1 MRSTSKVSAAA
12 VVLVGALAL
21 AGCDVTTAPPAPT
34 SAPPTA
40 APSGSVSASGSPVP
54 SSSGTPT
61 ATPTASSAAATARAF
76 RTLERDHG
84 ARLGVTAID
93 TGSGQRVTYRSRE
106 RFPFASTNKVF
117 VAAVVLAQS
126 SSDDLDT
133 VVHYDRSDLLAH
145 APVTTRSVDT
155 GMTVRA
161 LLDAMLR
168 SSDNTA
174 ANLLVER
181 VGGPAVVEQA
191 LRDLGDPTTNVDRVE
206 PDLNDAVPGDQRDT
220 TTPAQFA
227 ADLRQVLLGS
237 ALDPSDRR
245 MLRERMLG
253 NTTGDAT
260 IRAGVD
266 PAWAVADKTG
276 TGSYGV
282 RNDIGIVYPTGR
294 APIVVVVMTSKDTA
308 DAEPDDALVA
318 AATRTAV
325 TAAGS
330 PPSAR

>member
-1 MRSTSKVSAAA
+1 MRSTTKVSAAA
-12 VVLVGALAL
+12 VVLAVALAL
-21 AGCDVTTAPPAPT
+21 AKG
-34 SAPPTA
+34 
-40 APSGSVSASGSPVP
+40 
-54 SSSGTPT
+54 SGTTPSPT
-61 ATPTASSAAATARAF
+61 VSSTSGATPTTSAAPATPTSVATSSPETDRAF

-84 ARLGVTAID
+84 ARLGVVAID
-93 TGSGQRVTYRSRE
+93 TGTGRQVVWRAGE
-106 RFPFASTNKVF
+106 RFAFASTNKVF
-117 VAAVVLAQS
+117 IAAALLAR
-126 SSDDLDT
+126 SSDADLDT
-133 VVHYDRSDLLAH
+133 VVHYDRADLLAH
-145 APVTTRSVDT
+145 APVASQSVDT

-181 VGGPAVVEQA
+181 IGGPGEVQRF
-191 LRDLGDPTTNVDRVE
+191 LRGLGDRTTSVDRVE
-206 PDLNDAVPGDQRDT
+206 PDLNQATPGDTRDT

-227 ADLRQVLLGS
+227 ADLRDVLLGS

-245 MLRERMLG
+245 MVRETMLG
-253 NTTGDAT
+253 NTTGEAT

-266 PAWAVADKTG
+266 PGWSVADKTG

-282 RNDIGIVYPTGR
+282 RNDIGIVTPPGG

-318 AATRTAV
+318 AATRAAV

-330 PPSAR
+330 PPTAR

>member
-1 MRSTSKVSAAA
+1 MRSMTTTSAAA
-12 VVLVGALAL
+12 VVLAVALAL
-21 AGCDVTTAPPAPT
+21 AGCSGTTASPTASPT
-34 SAPPTA
+34 SGATRTTSA
-40 APSGSVSASGSPVP
+40 AP
-54 SSSGTPT
+54 
-61 ATPTASSAAATARAF
+61 ATPTSVATSSPEADRAF
-76 RTLERDHG
+76 RTLERDHA
-84 ARLGVTAID
+84 ARLGVVAID
-93 TGSGQRVTYRSRE
+93 TGTGRHVVWRAGE
-106 RFPFASTNKVF
+106 RFAFASTNKIF
-117 VAAVVLAQS
+117 VAAALLAR
-126 SSDDLDT
+126 SSDADLDT
-133 VVHYDRSDLLAH
+133 VVHYDRADLLAH
-145 APVTTRSVDT
+145 APVTSQSVDT

-181 VGGPAVVEQA
+181 VRGPGEVQRF
-191 LRDLGDPTTNVDRVE
+191 LRDLGDRTTNVDRVE
-206 PDLNDAVPGDQRDT
+206 PDLNQAIPGDPRDT

-227 ADLRQVLLGS
+227 ADLRDVLLGS

-245 MLRERMLG
+245 MVREAMLG

-266 PAWAVADKTG
+266 PGWSVADKTG

-282 RNDIGIVYPTGR
+282 RNDIGVVTPPGG
-294 APIVVVVMTSKDTA
+294 APVVVVVMTSKDAA

-318 AATRTAV
+318 AATRAAV
-325 TAAGS
+325 TAAGP

>member
-1 MRSTSKVSAAA
+1 VQWDDTVPDR
-12 VVLVGALAL
+12 VVDVRCDADDERCTRDADVHRDLVARDGPRL
-21 AGCDVTTAPPAPT
+21 PH
-34 SAPPTA
+34 
-40 APSGSVSASGSPVP
+40 
-54 SSSGTPT
+54 
-61 ATPTASSAAATARAF
+61 ARARPR
-76 RTLERDHG
+76 RTL
-84 ARLGVTAID
+84 GVVAID
-93 TGSGQRVTYRSRE
+93 TGSGRQVAWRAGE
-106 RFPFASTNKVF
+106 RFAFASTNKVF
-117 VAAVVLAQS
+117 IAAALLAR
-126 SSDDLDT
+126 SSDADLDT
-133 VVHYDRSDLLAH
+133 VVHYDRADLLAY

-181 VGGPAVVEQA
+181 IGGPGEVQRF
-191 LRDLGDPTTNVDRVE
+191 LRGLGDRTTNVDRVE
-206 PDLNDAVPGDQRDT
+206 PDLNQATPGDTRDT

-227 ADLRQVLLGS
+227 ADLRDVLLGS

-245 MLRERMLG
+245 MVRETMLG

-266 PAWAVADKTG
+266 PGWSVEDKTG

-282 RNDIGIVYPTGR
+282 RNDIGIVTPPGG
-294 APIVVVVMTSKDTA
+294 APIAVVVMTSKDTA

-318 AATRTAV
+318 AATRAAV

-330 PPSAR
+330 PPTAR

>member
-1 MRSTSKVSAAA
+1 MTTTSAAA
-12 VVLVGALAL
+12 VVLAVALAL
-21 AGCDVTTAPPAPT
+21 AGCSGTTASPTVSPT
-34 SAPPTA
+34 SGATSTTSA
-40 APSGSVSASGSPVP
+40 AP
-54 SSSGTPT
+54 
-61 ATPTASSAAATARAF
+61 ATPTSVATSSPEAEAEADRAF
-76 RTLERDHG
+76 RTLERDHA
-84 ARLGVTAID
+84 ARLGVVAID
-93 TGSGQRVTYRSRE
+93 TGTGRQVVWRAGE
-106 RFPFASTNKVF
+106 RFAFASTNKVF
-117 VAAVVLAQS
+117 VAAALRAR
-126 SSDDLDT
+126 SSDADLDT
-133 VVHYDRSDLLAH
+133 VVHYDRADLLAH
-145 APVTTRSVDT
+145 APVTSQSVDT

-181 VGGPAVVEQA
+181 VGGPGEVQRF
-191 LRDLGDPTTNVDRVE
+191 LRDLGDRTTNVDRVE
-206 PDLNDAVPGDQRDT
+206 PDLNQAIPGDPRDT

-227 ADLRQVLLGS
+227 ADLRDVLFGS

-245 MLRERMLG
+245 MVHDAMLG

-266 PAWAVADKTG
+266 PGWSVADKTG

-282 RNDIGIVYPTGR
+282 RNDIGVVTPPGG
-294 APIVVVVMTSKDTA
+294 APVVVVVMTSKDEA

-318 AATRTAV
+318 AATRAAV

>member
-1 MRSTSKVSAAA
+1 MRSTSRVSAAA
-12 VVLVGALAL
+12 VGLAVALAL
-21 AGCDVTTAPPAPT
+21 TGCSGTTASPTVSPTSGATPTT
-34 SAPPTA
+34 SAPP
-40 APSGSVSASGSPVP
+40 
-54 SSSGTPT
+54 
-61 ATPTASSAAATARAF
+61 ATPTSVATSSPESDRAF
-76 RTLERDHG
+76 RVLERDHG
-84 ARLGVTAID
+84 ARIGVVAID
-93 TGSGQRVTYRSRE
+93 TGTGRQVAWRAGE
-106 RFPFASTNKVF
+106 RFAFASTNKVF
-117 VAAVVLAQS
+117 IAAALLAR
-126 SSDDLDT
+126 SSDADLDT
-133 VVHYDRSDLLAH
+133 VVHYDRADLVAH
-145 APVTTRSVDT
+145 APVTSQSVDT

-181 VGGPAVVEQA
+181 VGGPGEVQRF
-191 LRDLGDPTTNVDRVE
+191 LRDLGDRTTNVDRVE
-206 PDLNDAVPGDQRDT
+206 PELNEATPGDARDT

-227 ADLRQVLLGS
+227 ADLRDVLLGS

-245 MLRERMLG
+245 MVRETMLG

-266 PAWAVADKTG
+266 PGWSVADKTG

-282 RNDIGIVYPTGR
+282 RNDIGIVSPTGR
-294 APIVVVVMTSKDTA
+294 SPIVVVVMTSKDTA